1 MCVFCSRRA
10 SAEERRE
17 PSRTSNITRQRA
29 SPACCGSVVEQRT
42 YVELRDVGTLALG
55 SGNLLDSD
63 DLDAPVASTMAT
75 SHVQVYK

>member
-29 SPACCGSVVEQRT
+29 SPACCGSVVQRT